1 MIELRHIDVNMIE
14 DYFAHLFS
22 EYRLELLE
30 AGYSQAYAD
39 NAIALTK
46 NEALVEGKLT
56 DGNFLFRA
64 FSGAIAVGNL
74 WLFRDMEGDLAHWMI
89 YDIETFP
96 EYRQQGFGR
105 QILQAAETYVK
116 SQGSNEL
123 SLHVFGS
130 NAAARNLYE
139 SAGYEIRRIN
149 MKKSL

>member
-1 MIELRHIDVNMIE
+1 MIE
-14 DYFAHLFS
+14 DYFAHLFG

-30 AGYSQAYAD
+30 AGYSEAYAD
-39 NAIALTK
+39 HAIALTK
-46 NEALVEGKLT
+46 NEALSNGNLTEG
-56 DGNFLFRA
+56 NYIFRA
-64 FSGAIAVGNL
+64 FSGEVAVGNL
-74 WLFRDMEGDLAHWMI
+74 WLFRDMEGDVAHWMI

-105 QILQAAETYVK
+105 KILQAAELFVK

-130 NAAARNLYE
+130 NAAARHLYE

-149 MKKSL
+149 MRKSL